1 MPKSESSFIQSPVAW
16 RKRVFRNTFTR
27 GGKRIAVK
35 GWSVKIQHQGIRRTL
50 PLAAASRDAA
60 ALEAQALYQTIVAQ
74 GWQAAESSLV
84 PRPNVS
90 REARSKTGNELHWPK
105 TDVRYWQQRLL
116 LRRHSASESQT
127 VTELSTRIEHAGGSA
142 YFPLGTSDQPA
153 AAAKALEI
161 YQTIVEEGWGD
172 ACERFSRELTIGV
185 HWAGNPLGWTYATLH
200 SQPLLSSR
208 AVLRREVPVPPRW
221 KIALIEPDTG
231 IRRSLV
237 EVLNHHVD
245 CTCDSSFAYLDAA
258 LREIPRRPP
267 HLALV
272 SQHLTNLPVAESLQS
287 LRSLSP
293 ELPILLYSVH
303 EDSEQLFKA
312 TPGGAAGYLLKR
324 TAPEQLLAPLELIP
338 PAPTL
343 RSEQVASSI
352 RRYFQSV
359 IESWPTEDSASV
371 LAKLT
376 HREEQVLNLMTKGH
390 VDKEI
395 AQALG
400 ISVWTVHGHVKNIFD
415 KFGVHSR
422 TEAVVKYLHK

>member
-1 MPKSESSFIQSPVAW
+1 MPGASSIQAPVAW

-35 GWSVKIQHQGIRRTL
+35 GWSVKIQHQGVRRTL
-50 PLAAASRDAA
+50 PLAATSRDTA
-60 ALEAQALYQTIVAQ
+60 ALEAQALYQTIVVQ
-74 GWQAAESSLV
+74 GWEAAESSLE
-84 PRPNVS
+84 PRPPIS
-90 REARSKTGNELHWPK
+90 REAPFRTGNELHWPK

-116 LRRHSASESQT
+116 LRRHSPAEAHV
-127 VTELSTRIEHAGGSA
+127 VTELSTRIEHAGSSA
-142 YFPLGTSDQPA
+142 YFPLGTTDQPT

-161 YQTIVEEGWGD
+161 YQTIVEEGWDD
-172 ACERFSRELTIGV
+172 ACQRFSRELTIAV
-185 HWAGNPLGWTYATLH
+185 HWASNPLGWTYATLH
-200 SQPLLSSR
+200 SQPAFQSR
-208 AVLRREVPVPPRW
+208 TAVRRNTATAPRW
-221 KIALIEPDTG
+221 KIALIEPDAG
-231 IRRSLV
+231 IRRALAESV
-237 EVLNHHVD
+237 NNHAE
-245 CTCDSSFAYLDAA
+245 CACDSSFAHLDAA
-258 LREIPRRPP
+258 LREIPRRPS

-272 SQHLTNLPVAESLQS
+272 NQHLTNLPVAESLQS

-293 ELPILLYSVH
+293 DLSILLYSVH

-324 TAPEQLLAPLELIP
+324 TTPEQLLAPLELIP
-338 PAPTL
+338 PTPTL
-343 RSEQVASSI
+343 RSEQVARSV

-359 IESWPTEDSASV
+359 IESWPAEESTSV